1 MSSSTVFRRAVGM
14 MMLVIMLVT
23 LVVSPVA
30 AQTTPTTTPNTLEL
44 VTKFPIFEGRSGDEF
59 DFEVLLR
66 WSGPGSKSFALAVNE
81 DLPQWQAVVLGGYP
95 QKNISAI
102 GVEPEVS
109 ETITVKMSPLIG
121 EMPEPGLYKATL
133 TATSTD
139 GTIKASVELTAKVI
153 AKYLFAFYTT
163 SGRLDMEATAGK
175 ENHLATRIQN
185 TGSTSVTNVTFL
197 ATKPEGWDVK
207 FVPEDVAQVD
217 TGYASEIDVIVIPP
231 RQVVPGDYMLTISSF
246 GKEVGKRDIE
256 LRVTVLTPTVWG
268 WVGVIIVLLVI
279 AGLVFMFRQLGRR

>member
-1 MSSSTVFRRAVGM
+1 MSKPRILRYVIGVTLLVT
-14 MMLVIMLVT
+14 MLLT

-30 AQTTPTTTPNTLEL
+30 AQTQPAATNTLEL
-44 VTKFPIFEGRSGDEF
+44 VTKFPIFEGNSGDAF
-59 DFEVLLR
+59 DFEVVLR
-66 WSGPGSKSFALAVNE
+66 WSGPGSKSFVLTVEE
-81 DLPQWQAVVLGGYP
+81 DLPKWQAVVLGGYP

-102 GVEPEVS
+102 GVEPDVS
-109 ETITVKMSPLIG
+109 ETVTVRLSPLTG

-133 TATSTD
+133 TAASGD
-139 GTIKASVELTAKVI
+139 GAINQKVELTANVK

-163 SGRLDMEATAGK
+163 SGRLNIEATAGK

-185 TGSTSVTNVTFL
+185 TGSTPVTEISFL

-207 FVPEDVAQVD
+207 FVPDEVD
-217 TGYASEIDVIVIPP
+217 KVETGYASEIDVIVIPP
-231 RQVVPGDYMLTISSF
+231 RQVVPGDYLLTLKTI
-246 GKEVGKRDIE
+246 GKEVGTRDIE
-256 LRVTVLTPTVWG
+256 LRVTVLTPTLWG